1 MTITRWREAVR
12 MTSPV
17 FFGYIA
23 IGIPFGLMCVKAGYP
38 VWMSPVMS
46 IIMYAGAGQYVAMGL
61 FASGAS
67 MASVAITQ
75 LLVNCRHIVYGL
87 SLIDRFKSAGRRRLY
102 MIFALTD
109 ETYSLLTSCRD
120 RDQMRGEKP
129 GEFCCAVALLD
140 HIYWILGGVIGAVA
154 GTVIP
159 FSLEGV
165 DFALTALFA
174 VLLIEQIKKAIL
186 APGTSDGEGAQSQS
200 ASGDTRPP
208 ANMSANGGE
217 RRRTRKMGILP
228 PVIGVCTTTAAI
240 VSSRVGILSS
250 SNILIAAMVL
260 GLVLLIALC
269 RKTPVKEQQRTGEN
283 GQVEAGIIQGEGV

>member
-1 MTITRWREAVR
+1 MTLTRWREAAK

-75 LLVNCRHIVYGL
+75 ALVNSRHIVYGL
-87 SLIDRFKSAGRRRLY
+87 SLINRFKKAGRWRPYL
-102 MIFALTD
+102 IFALTD

-120 RDQMRGEKP
+120 RDRMPGEKP
-129 GEFCCAVALLD
+129 GEFCGIVALLD
-140 HIYWILGGVIGAVA
+140 HIYWILGGVIGAAA
-154 GTVIP
+154 GTLIP

-174 VLLIEQIKKAIL
+174 VLLIEQIEKALQLGTKK
-186 APGTSDGEGAQSQS
+186 S
-200 ASGDTRPP
+200 AFLPP
-208 ANMSANGGE
+208 AVG
-217 RRRTRKMGILP
+217 LF
-228 PVIGVCTTTAAI
+228 TTAASI
-240 VSSRVGILSS
+240 AASRLGVLSS
-250 SNILIAAMVL
+250 GNILIAAMIA
-260 GLVLLIALC
+260 GIVLLISLC
-269 RKTPVKEQQRTGEN
+269 KEQGPHKALGKAKPMQNASKDAIKN
-283 GQVEAGIIQGEGV
+283 GGAL